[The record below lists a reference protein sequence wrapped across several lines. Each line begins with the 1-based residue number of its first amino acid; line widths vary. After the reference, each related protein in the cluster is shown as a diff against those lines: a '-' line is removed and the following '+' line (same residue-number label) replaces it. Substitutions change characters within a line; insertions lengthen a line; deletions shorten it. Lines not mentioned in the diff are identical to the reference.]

1 MIIVSKDGKLIGYF
15 KDYNDLFENLIGIE
29 NTKFMAVN
37 QNARYRDWCF
47 TIHPPQRVAAFFS
60 HLKDSCDAIKEAY
73 EEGLPLIEIYSGDSS
88 KPLYVAQTPNVDMDY
103 LRKRWCMDYCEFQ
116 QMGIREF

>member
-1 MIIVSKDGKLIGYF
+1 MGQFQSYEE
-15 KDYNDLFENLIGIE
+15 LFAHLAGAVDAEL
-29 NTKFMAVN
+29 MAVN
-37 QNARYRDWCF
+37 HNAKDRDWRF

-73 EEGLPLIEIYSGDSS
+73 EEGLSLIEICAGNYT
-88 KPLYVAQTPNVDMDY
+88 KPQYIAQTPNVDMGY
-103 LRKRWCMDYCEFQ
+103 LKKRWCMDYCEFQ